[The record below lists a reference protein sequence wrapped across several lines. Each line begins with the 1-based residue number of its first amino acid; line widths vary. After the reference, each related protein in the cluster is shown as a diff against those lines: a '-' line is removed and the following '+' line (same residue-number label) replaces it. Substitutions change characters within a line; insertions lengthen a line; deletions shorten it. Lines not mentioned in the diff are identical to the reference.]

1 MFTSQKVVMVVDDE
15 EDTAEMI
22 AEMARLSG
30 YQPIL
35 TSGGNSAIQM
45 ITKERPDVVVLDVM
59 MPDVSGLDVLR
70 FIRRD
75 PRLRTIPVI
84 LISACDRIED
94 VQAGMAAGASVYL
107 IKPVAFSDF
116 QGALRQALAPV

>member
-1 MFTSQKVVMVVDDE
+1 MFASQKVVMVVDDE
-15 EDTAEMI
+15 QDTAEMM

-35 TSGGNSAIQM
+35 VTGGNSAIQM
-45 ITKERPDVVVLDVM
+45 ITKEKPDVVVLDVM
-59 MPDVSGLDVLR
+59 MPGVSGLDVLR
-70 FIRRD
+70 FMRRD
-75 PRLRTIPVI
+75 PRLRSIPVI
-84 LISACDRIED
+84 LISARDRIED
-94 VQAGMAAGASVYL
+94 VQAGMEAGASVYL